1 MAKEEFFEAEKVQM
15 KEDFEE
21 KLSKAKVELEE
32 NLKAELEENMKAQIE
47 ENMKA
52 ELEENVKVQI

>member
-32 NLKAELEENMKAQIE
+32 NLKAQ
-47 ENMKA
+47 
-52 ELEENVKVQI
+52 LEENVKVQI

>member
-21 KLSKAKVELEE
+21 KLSKAKVELGE
-32 NLKAELEENMKAQIE
+32 NLKAELEENL
-47 ENMKA
+47 KA